1 METLAILG
9 LTAML
14 GYSFAEKEPI
24 RNISE
29 NDVIHDEVPVE
40 EVPVSKNIYNS
51 NMVNEAEDAVLQ
63 MSIANYK
70 AAEEPS
76 MTGMLP
82 PIYNSYGA
90 RGSNNIIKGLQ
101 EDASIKTLANVN
113 NTNRYVDVT
122 SKGDAPAT
130 PSRPMFK
137 SLLNLD
143 TLPSIDTVGKGTST
157 AEPTNFSNF
166 GMDKTTTAD
175 VSLLTGKPIEREHN
189 NMVPFFGSNAKQNIE
204 AYANVPALDR
214 YTGNRSTFIHKSEQK
229 PFFELYTEDIH
240 GTPQVTTSIDTDR
253 FIPSVYRQN
262 EKPFEQERVN
272 APMAFTSDNPVTVA
286 ATNYPTIDQM
296 RTINKPQVSH
306 QFQLNSGKYGE
317 VRGVQGQV
325 NKNKVDTSFELGH
338 SRLFTSTGVQISQAA
353 RENYE
358 QMTPTTR
365 SEQNIEYYSPGLDTQ
380 GLKTIPRYTVGAVID
395 NTSELTVIA
404 QDSRRQQFD
413 GDYQRNIASANM
425 TNHNDYGR
433 SGIVLTELERDTTN
447 QMQPL
452 TPHRSNAGA
461 KVALQ
466 DIPKTTIKETT
477 MVRDGRGHAKHVV
490 NKSDELTGVQ
500 VKTTNKETTV
510 KNKFKG
516 HANKKDQMG
525 YVVANYDAK
534 PTHKET
540 TGQTD
545 YRGSAGPAQNQT
557 PENRQRFKNAS
568 ISKTREIAVSNQ
580 RPSGANHFNMAG
592 GTGVLGETSVK
603 PNKVM
608 KPNRH
613 IENITVSQ
621 NTPSR
626 SLIGESTK
634 GASKKYGGIENK
646 QVTPEFVSLVDSQL
660 KDNPFFNL
668 RRN

>member
-14 GYSFAEKEPI
+14 GYSFAQNESI
-24 RNISE
+24 RNVSE
-29 NDVIHDEVPVE
+29 NDVIHDQVPVE
-40 EVPVSKNIYNS
+40 EIPVSKNIYDS

-63 MSIANYK
+63 MSISNYK
-70 AAEEPS
+70 DAEEPS

-90 RGSNNIIKGLQ
+90 VGNNNIISKGGVV
-101 EDASIKTLANVN
+101 DASIKTLANVN

-122 SKGDAPAT
+122 EKGVKPETAA
-130 PSRPMFK
+130 RPMFK

-143 TLPSIDTVGKGTST
+143 T
-157 AEPTNFSNF
+157 AEPTNFTNF
-166 GMDKTTTAD
+166 GMGTSD
-175 VSLLTGKPIEREHN
+175 VSLLTGKPIERDHN

-214 YTGNRSTFIHKSEQK
+214 YTGDHSTFIHKSEQK

-240 GTPQVTTSIDTDR
+240 GTPQVTTSVETDR

-272 APMAFTSDNPVTVA
+272 APKSFSSENPLTVA
-286 ATNYPTIDQM
+286 STNYPTIDQM
-296 RTINKPQVSH
+296 RTVNKPQVSY

-317 VRGVQGQV
+317 VRGVQGEV
-325 NKNKVDTSFELGH
+325 NKNRVDTSFELGH
-338 SRLFTSTGVQISQAA
+338 SRLFTSTGVKISQSAP
-353 RENYE
+353 ENYD

-365 SEQNIEYYSPGLDTQ
+365 SEQNMEYYGATVDTQ
-380 GLKTIPRYTVGAVID
+380 GLKTIPRYAMEVD
-395 NTSELTVIA
+395 NTNELTVIA
-404 QDSRRQQFD
+404 QDTRRQQFD
-413 GDYQRNIASANM
+413 NDYQRNIASANM

-433 SGIVLTELERDTTN
+433 SGIRLTELERDSTN
-447 QMQPL
+447 QA
-452 TPHRSNAGA
+452 HSVNVNRSGAGA
-461 KVALQ
+461 KVPLQ
-466 DIPKTTIKETT
+466 DAAKTTIKETT
-477 MVRDGRGHAKHVV
+477 MVRDGRGHAKHIV

-545 YRGSAGPAQNQT
+545 YRGAAGPAQNQSQ
-557 PENRQRFKNAS
+557 ENRQRFKNAS
-568 ISKTREIAVSNQ
+568 ISKTREVLVSNQ
-580 RPSGANHFNMAG
+580 RPSGANHFNLAG

-608 KPNRH
+608 KPNKH

-621 NTPSR
+621 TTPSR

-634 GASKKYGGIENK
+634 GAGKKYGGVENK
-646 QVTPEFVSLVDSQL
+646 QVTPEFRSIIDAQL
-660 KDNPFFNL
+660 KDNPFYNL
-668 RRN
+668 R

>member
-14 GYSFAEKEPI
+14 GYSFAESESI
-24 RNISE
+24 RNVSE
-29 NDVIHDEVPVE
+29 NDVIHDQVPVE
-40 EVPVSKNIYNS
+40 EIPVSKNIYNS

-70 AAEEPS
+70 QAEEPS

-90 RGSNNIIKGLQ
+90 VGNNSIISKGGVV
-101 EDASIKTLANVN
+101 DASIKTLANVN

-122 SKGDAPAT
+122 AKGNAPSG

-137 SLLNLD
+137 PLLNLD
-143 TLPSIDTVGKGTST
+143 T

-166 GMDKTTTAD
+166 GMGKETSNDI
-175 VSLLTGKPIEREHN
+175 SLLTGKPIERDHN
-189 NMVPFFGSNAKQNIE
+189 NMVPFFGSNTKQNIE
-204 AYANVPALDR
+204 TYANVPALDQ

-229 PFFELYTEDIH
+229 PFFELYTQDIH
-240 GTPQVTTSIDTDR
+240 GTPQVTTSIETDR

-272 APMAFTSDNPVTVA
+272 APMSFTVDNPVTVA

-296 RTINKPQVSH
+296 RTVNKPQVSY
-306 QFQLNSGKYGE
+306 QTQLNSGKYGE
-317 VRGVQGQV
+317 VRGVQGEV
-325 NKNKVDTSFELGH
+325 NKNRVDTSFELGH

-353 RENYE
+353 QENYS

-365 SEQNIEYYSPGLDTQ
+365 SEQNIEYYGPGVDS
-380 GLKTIPRYTVGAVID
+380 GALKTIPRYSTNVD
-395 NTSELTVIA
+395 NTDELTVIS
-404 QDSRRQQFD
+404 QENRRQQFEA
-413 GDYQRNIASANM
+413 DYQRNIASANM
-425 TNHNDYGR
+425 TSHDDYGR
-433 SGIVLTELERDTTN
+433 SGVILTELERDTTN
-447 QMQPL
+447 QMH
-452 TPHRSNAGA
+452 TINANRSNAGA
-461 KVALQ
+461 KLPLQ
-466 DIPKTTIKETT
+466 DQIKTTIKETT
-477 MVRDGRGHAKHVV
+477 MVRDGRGHATHAV
-490 NKSDELTGVQ
+490 NKSDTSGLTGVQ
-500 VKTTNKETTV
+500 LKTTNKETTV

-534 PTHKET
+534 ATHKET

-545 YRGSAGPAQNQT
+545 YRGAAGPAQSQSQ
-557 PENRQRFKNAS
+557 ENRQRFKNAS
-568 ISKTREIAVSNQ
+568 ISKTREVLVSNQ
-580 RPSGANHFNMAG
+580 RPSGANHFNLAG

-608 KPNRH
+608 RPNKH
-613 IENITVSQ
+613 TQNITVSQ
-621 NTPSR
+621 TTPSR
-626 SLIGESTK
+626 SLIGESTTR
-634 GASKKYGGIENK
+634 ASKKYGDIENK
-646 QVTPEFVSLVDSQL
+646 QVTPEFVSIIDSQL
-660 KDNPFFNL
+660 KDNPFYNL
-668 RRN
+668 RRD